1 MINNLLLSFRTYN
14 IRHGSFKLVPMNLK
28 KNQKKYVEMKMA
40 KETVFLIVFDR

>member
-14 IRHGSFKLVPMNLK
+14 IRLGSFELVPMNLK
-28 KNQKKYVEMKMA
+28 KNQKKYVEMKMT

>member
-14 IRHGSFKLVPMNLK
+14 IRLGSFKLVPMNLK
-28 KNQKKYVEMKMA
+28 KNQKKYVEMKTT